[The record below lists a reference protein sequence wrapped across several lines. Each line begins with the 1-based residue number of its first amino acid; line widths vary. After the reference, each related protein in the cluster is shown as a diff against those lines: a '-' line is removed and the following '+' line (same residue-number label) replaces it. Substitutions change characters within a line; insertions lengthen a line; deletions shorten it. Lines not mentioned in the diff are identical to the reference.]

1 MFAFV
6 FYFTEDSCKNN
17 ALNRQCH
24 IVVLY
29 KFGTVPTMQ
38 ISEVTMNIFIL

>member
-6 FYFTEDSCKNN
+6 FYFTEDSCKKN
-17 ALNRQCH
+17 ALKRQCN
-24 IVVLY
+24 IVVLC

-38 ISEVTMNIFIL
+38 IFEVTMNIFIL